1 MRLWTTHGVEDVYL
15 QREAVVNFWTVL
27 GGLAMA
33 ALLTQLSPLLHE
45 HQESHWYLLLFFIAS
60 ILTIANCGCRL
71 HGAA

>member
-1 MRLWTTHGVEDVYL
+1 MPQKSESNQPKEAKSKSLPSGRTPELRLWTTHGVEDVYL

-45 HQESHWYLLLFFIAS
+45 LQESH
-60 ILTIANCGCRL
+60 
-71 HGAA
+71 